1 MNHSPIARIVADVR
15 SGTTTARS
23 LAEDAICSYEA
34 SDLGAY
40 IVFDAEGARRRAD
53 AVDAAV
59 ARSEDPGPLAGVT
72 VSVKDLYGVEG
83 LPIRAGTRRELPD
96 RWQREGFLVRSLR
109 RLGAVIVGKTHTVEL
124 AFGGIG
130 LNPNTGT
137 PLNPW
142 DPAEHRAP
150 GGSSSGAG
158 VSLWERSAMLAVGSD
173 TGGSVRIPASATGVV
188 GMRHTTGRWPTDGV
202 VPLSTTFD
210 TVGFLTH
217 TVEDTRHVFQA
228 IDPLAPGGGS
238 PDTAP
243 DPDRD
248 ALAGLRIGIPRDG
261 IWQEAQPDIDTVLR
275 RALTELEAAGAQ
287 VIEIDAPE
295 LQEAGERYMAGGLL
309 IPPER
314 TESLERHLPGWT
326 AILDPTVGKRL
337 ERAHQVSA
345 VEYIGLLRLR
355 RRLSASLHARLDEQH
370 IDLLATPT
378 LSIIQMSEHNR
389 QEAIWV

>member
-1 MNHSPIARIVADVR
+1 MNHSPIARVAAEVR
-15 SGTTTARS
+15 SGATTARS
-23 LAEDAICSYEA
+23 LAEDAIRSYEA

-40 IVFDAEGARRRAD
+40 IAFDAEGARRRAD

-59 ARSEDPGPLAGVT
+59 ARGEDPGPLAGVT

-109 RLGAVIVGKTHTVEL
+109 RLGAVVVGKTHTVEL

-137 PLNPW
+137 PINPW

-158 VSLWERSAMLAVGSD
+158 VSLWEGSAMLALGSD

-228 IDPLAPGGGS
+228 IDPLAPGVGS

-243 DPDRD
+243 DPDPDPDRA
-248 ALAGLRIGIPRDG
+248 ALAGHRIGLPR
-261 IWQEAQPDIDTVLR
+261 
-275 RALTELEAAGAQ
+275 
-287 VIEIDAPE
+287 
-295 LQEAGERYMAGGLL
+295 GG
-309 IPPER
+309 
-314 TESLERHLPGWT
+314 
-326 AILDPTVGKRL
+326 
-337 ERAHQVSA
+337 
-345 VEYIGLLRLR
+345 
-355 RRLSASLHARLDEQH
+355 
-370 IDLLATPT
+370 
-378 LSIIQMSEHNR
+378 
-389 QEAIWV
+389 